1 MKPPVSSAVRT
12 LALPI
17 GDVNG
22 IGPEVA
28 LKAARAMRLPADVR
42 LVFVGSRA
50 ALAAACRRPRMPVPP
65 AWRPAD
71 GSPSA
76 RLSLWSPA
84 EIPEPCIR
92 PGCIDPAAGR
102 AAAAWVRCAALEA
115 LAGRFAGLV
124 TAPLCKEAVQR
135 AGVPF
140 VGQTEWL
147 ADIAGVRRFEMM
159 LLAPSL
165 RVVLAT
171 RHVPLRDVPRLL
183 TSRRLRDTFH
193 LTSEALAWLGLRRR
207 RIAVCGLNP
216 HAGEGGRF
224 GDEERRILQPAIR
237 AAVRDGLSVE
247 GPLPG
252 DTVFHYAARGRHD
265 AVVAMYHDQGLAP
278 LKLIGFEQGVNWT
291 LGLPFIRTSPDHGTA
306 FDLAG
311 RNRAHPSSMIA
322 ALELAIRLLRRPNP
336 WAPPAPRGKQKA

>member
-1 MKPPVSSAVRT
+1 MKPRVSSSARV

-28 LKAARAMRLPADVR
+28 LKAARAMRLPSDVR
-42 LVFVGSRA
+42 LVLIGSRS
-50 ALAAACRRPRMPVPP
+50 ALAAACRRQRVPVPP
-65 AWRPAD
+65 AW
-71 GSPSA
+71 
-76 RLSLWSPA
+76 SPA
-84 EIPEPCIR
+84 PVPPPAPISCWTPPGIPAPRIR
-92 PGCIDPAAGR
+92 PGCVAADAGR
-102 AAAAWVRCAALEA
+102 AAAAWVRGAALEA

-183 TSRRLRDTFH
+183 TSRRLLDTFR
-193 LTSEALAWLGLRRR
+193 LTAQALAWLGLRRR

-216 HAGEGGRF
+216 HAGEGGHL
-224 GDEERRILQPAIR
+224 GDEERRILRPAIR
-237 AAVRDGLSVE
+237 AAVRAGLPVE

-252 DTVFHYAARGRHD
+252 DTVFHHAARGRHD

-291 LGLPFIRTSPDHGTA
+291 LGLPFVRTSPDHGTA

-311 RNRAHPSSMIA
+311 RNRANPSSMLA

-336 WAPPAPRGKQKA
+336 WARPVPRGRRPA